1 MKLEDINKETAKE
14 WALYFPYLHETKNN
28 KPLGDEDINDYIGTL
43 KSIHHSIKSIGANA
57 FETEVVKLLNEYV
70 RRHMPW
76 MNGHV
81 QPISNLDSF
90 GKFLSDIKDHTHE
103 GDGRLVFDMLYHC
116 ISRLTYESSAF
127 STSDMAVNINRYGL
141 SRGRPFSIETGM
153 RVRSGK
159 KHSLIQIANKRANDR
174 RFPLLKCEKEVLGIT
189 MCTRIKK
196 NSSSLYVEFIPT
208 GLKKQRRL
216 KVYVL
221 VDESIIK
228 GKDVSC
234 VRTIEDVWK
243 LCIESDM
250 SNVVMVERTINMCN
264 HLPFTVTVEQCEGLL
279 ENVMKFCVQR
289 GVSSRNVWNLTR
301 NICGSPNIDDSSID
315 IAGGAGFDTPIFEN
329 ITVEGQSW
337 EKTKRQG
344 SQALSGIGESLKSR
358 VDAEANAMSP
368 DPIVPT
374 LPGMDPPST
383 NKDASDALLL
393 LQTKNMSTN
402 NQDESLP
409 KRSQPLSESNATSVQ
424 KEGTALNDSSS
435 DGYDTFEI
443 LFGSDI
449 AQKEKDEAEA
459 KAKKKEP
466 KTFKSKDSSLDGR
479 DVGLTAS
486 NDDVFEVKD
495 VLTKI
500 GNRVLLEWAEDTP
513 GQHGDDR
520 FQWVPSSQ
528 VNKTAMDEFKSK
540 RIRNLKSG
548 VSVSVF
554 VHVVFLISL
563 NSSS

>member
-1 MKLEDINKETAKE
+1 
-14 WALYFPYLHETKNN
+14 
-28 KPLGDEDINDYIGTL
+28 
-43 KSIHHSIKSIGANA
+43 
-57 FETEVVKLLNEYV
+57 
-70 RRHMPW
+70 
-76 MNGHV
+76 
-81 QPISNLDSF
+81 
-90 GKFLSDIKDHTHE
+90 
-103 GDGRLVFDMLYHC
+103 
-116 ISRLTYESSAF
+116 
-127 STSDMAVNINRYGL
+127 
-141 SRGRPFSIETGM
+141 
-153 RVRSGK
+153 
-159 KHSLIQIANKRANDR
+159 
-174 RFPLLKCEKEVLGIT
+174 
-189 MCTRIKK
+189 
-196 NSSSLYVEFIPT
+196 
-208 GLKKQRRL
+208 
-216 KVYVL
+216 
-221 VDESIIK
+221 
-228 GKDVSC
+228 
-234 VRTIEDVWK
+234 
-243 LCIESDM
+243 
-250 SNVVMVERTINMCN
+250 
-264 HLPFTVTVEQCEGLL
+264 
-279 ENVMKFCVQR
+279 
-289 GVSSRNVWNLTR
+289 
-301 NICGSPNIDDSSID
+301 
-315 IAGGAGFDTPIFEN
+315 
-329 ITVEGQSW
+329 
-337 EKTKRQG
+337 
-344 SQALSGIGESLKSR
+344 
-358 VDAEANAMSP
+358 
-368 DPIVPT
+368 
-374 LPGMDPPST
+374 
-383 NKDASDALLL
+383 
-393 LQTKNMSTN
+393 MSTN

-495 VLTKI
+495 VLTRI